1 MLRLAADVAKACKAE
16 GKTYRIGAVAIRNR
30 DRVLVKAFNGMVRRP
45 CGFAH
50 AEARALRKA
59 GLGATLYVS
68 RVSWGAEKL
77 AMARPCNKC
86 FALLKSF
93 QVKRCVYSI
102 DETSYG
108 VIEFK
113 NSVPTE
119 RIKVLKQ
126 NE

>member
-1 MLRLAADVAKACKAE
+1 MLRLAADVAAACRAT

-30 DRVLVKAFNGMVRRP
+30 DRVLVKAFNGMTYKP

-68 RVSWGAEKL
+68 RISWGEEKL

-102 DETSYG
+102 DENSYG

-113 NSVPTE
+113 NNVPSE
-119 RIKVLKQ
+119 RVKVL
-126 NE
+126 NSND